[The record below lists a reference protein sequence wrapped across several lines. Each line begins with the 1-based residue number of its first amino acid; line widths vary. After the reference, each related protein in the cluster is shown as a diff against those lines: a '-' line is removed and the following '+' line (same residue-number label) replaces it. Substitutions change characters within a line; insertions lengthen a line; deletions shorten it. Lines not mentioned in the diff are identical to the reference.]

1 MSEVTRPGVETLKL
15 LDCPCCGGSVDV
27 FECGYSSFNP
37 GSARCQGECRRV
49 WELGYVDSEWDC
61 GERWN
66 EKAAEIAKGLRA
78 FSLIRVD
85 KKLTVS
91 RDFSAEALHEKADR
105 LLKKLEQSIIGAKP
119 SANTQEGE

>member
-15 LDCPCCGGSVDV
+15 LNCPCCGGDIDV

-66 EKAAEIAKGLRA
+66 KKSATISKRLRALGLLKAGLRMTEDTEIA
-78 FSLIRVD
+78 
-85 KKLTVS
+85 S
-91 RDFSAEALHEKADR
+91 REAQEEAILLLDDLEVAIIGTKSPAAHEK
-105 LLKKLEQSIIGAKP
+105 
-119 SANTQEGE
+119 GE